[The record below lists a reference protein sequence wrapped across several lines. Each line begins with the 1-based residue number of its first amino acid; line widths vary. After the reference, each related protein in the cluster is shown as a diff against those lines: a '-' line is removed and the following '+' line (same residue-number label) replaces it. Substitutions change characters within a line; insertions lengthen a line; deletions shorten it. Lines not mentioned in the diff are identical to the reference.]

1 MKQTH
6 IANVNALTKLSN
18 CFWRQMKGDSII
30 WKLPIR
36 LENTKTSKV
45 IKTKLPRYVFWTKVW
60 KILRGCHFLI
70 IRMGD
75 SVGRGKKR
83 SSKQAAN
90 IFESKPCIL
99 SGFTLILSADVFYA
113 PCRFYERSDK
123 YIMETLNSAKPR
135 SRGAVIVLIS
145 PV

>member
-1 MKQTH
+1 
-6 IANVNALTKLSN
+6 
-18 CFWRQMKGDSII
+18 
-30 WKLPIR
+30 
-36 LENTKTSKV
+36 
-45 IKTKLPRYVFWTKVW
+45 
-60 KILRGCHFLI
+60 
-70 IRMGD
+70 MGD